1 MSDVFV
7 DPKVPSASDAVDPA
21 SPRPSLRKP
30 TRPCGQK
37 QSVALGGLVFG
48 ILGGVVAGYSVAMI
62 VQTVP
67 HAKTVPIK
75 QANMIV
81 EKLTHDKAHVIR
93 VFPGPKGL
101 TGMVVSGAQGPIISW
116 MTSTRSAVIV
126 GGVVDAKSNQNLTTR
141 ATMQYIVGHGVIK
154 SPPTARLAPSAD
166 NTPGEMSATVPVD
179 ATQTG
184 VLSGE
189 TALRTF
195 LNDSRNGN
203 FVQVSQQ
210 GLSGPH
216 TLYAFVDPNC
226 IFCHKLFDYVQSHH
240 AEFQK
245 AGVRVVY
252 VPVAILKQ
260 SSIAKAAEMAK
271 EGWPA
276 LLRDEQK
283 FNGNDEEGGLNGLS
297 GAELAHY
304 AAQVHVNTRWLQQ
317 LSTANHANEGT
328 PFLVWRAGN
337 GRAYYMDGFPTG
349 SGVRKLLV
357 SMQDGWAPQKATKS

>member
-1 MSDVFV
+1 MSDPV
-7 DPKVPSASDAVDPA
+7 DPVVPSVKPPCRQQPN
-21 SPRPSLRKP
+21 PR
-30 TRPCGQK
+30 GQK
-37 QSVALGGLVFG
+37 RSVALGGLIFG
-48 ILGGVVAGYSVAMI
+48 VLGGVVAGYSVAMI
-62 VQTVP
+62 VQTVS
-67 HAKTVPIK
+67 HVENNSGMVPMK
-75 QANMIV
+75 RANVIV
-81 EKLTHDKAHVIR
+81 KKLTHEKAHVVR
-93 VFPGPKGL
+93 VFPGPDGL

-116 MTSTRSAVIV
+116 MTNTRSAVIV
-126 GGVVDAKSNQNLTTR
+126 GGVVDAKSNQNLTMR
-141 ATMQYIVGHGVIK
+141 ATVQYIAAHGVM
-154 SPPTARLAPSAD
+154 APSAEH
-166 NTPGEMSATVPVD
+166 TTEKMAAPVPVPVGT
-179 ATQTG
+179 AHAN

-189 TALRTF
+189 AALQTF
-195 LNDSRNGN
+195 LKDSRNGN
-203 FVQVSQQ
+203 FVQVPQQ

-226 IFCHKLFDYVQSHH
+226 IFCHKLFDYVQLHQ

-260 SSIAKAAEMAK
+260 SSIAKAAEIAK
-271 EGWPA
+271 KGWPA

-304 AAQVHVNTRWLQQ
+304 AVPIHVNTQWLQQ

-328 PFLVWRAGN
+328 PFLVWQAGN

-357 SMQDGWAPQKATKS
+357 SMQDGWAPQKGAVKP

>member
-1 MSDVFV
+1 MSDFV
-7 DPKVPSASDAVDPA
+7 DPKVPSASDAVDQA
-21 SPRPSLRKP
+21 SPPPSLQKP
-30 TRPCGQK
+30 SSPCGQK
-37 QSVALGGLVFG
+37 RSVALSGLIFG
-48 ILGGVVAGYSVAMI
+48 ILGGAVAGYSVAMI
-62 VQTVP
+62 AHHLFAENNSGMVS
-67 HAKTVPIK
+67 IK
-75 QANMIV
+75 QADAIV
-81 EKLTHDKAHVIR
+81 EKLTHDKAHVVR

-101 TGMVVSGAQGPIISW
+101 TGVVVSGSQGPIISW
-116 MTSTRSAVIV
+116 VTNARSAVIV
-126 GGVVDAKSNQNLTTR
+126 GGVVDAKSNQNLTIR
-141 ATMQYIVGHGVIK
+141 ATMQYIADHGVM
-154 SPPTARLAPSAD
+154 APSAERAPEK
-166 NTPGEMSATVPVD
+166 TVAPVPVD
-179 ATQTG
+179 TVHAN

-189 TALRTF
+189 AALQTF
-195 LNDSRNGN
+195 LKGSRNGDL
-203 FVQVSQQ
+203 VQVPQQ

-260 SSIAKAAEMAK
+260 SSIVKAAEITK

-283 FNGNDEEGGLNGLS
+283 FNENDEEGGLNGLS

-304 AAQVHVNTRWLQQ
+304 AAPIHVNTQWLQQ
-317 LSTANHANEGT
+317 LSTANHASEGT
-328 PFLVWRAGN
+328 PFLVWQAGN

-349 SGVRKLLV
+349 SGVQKLLA
-357 SMQDGWAPQKATKS
+357 SMQDGWAPQAVKP

>member
-126 GGVVDAKSNQNLTTR
+126 GGVVDAKSNQNLTMR
-141 ATMQYIVGHGVIK
+141 ATVQYIAAHGVM
-154 SPPTARLAPSAD
+154 APSAGHSSEKTVAPD
-166 NTPGEMSATVPVD
+166 PVPVD
-179 ATQTG
+179 VVHATHANA
-184 VLSGE
+184 LSGE
-189 TALRTF
+189 AALQAF
-195 LNDSRNGN
+195 LKGSRNGD

-226 IFCHKLFDYVQSHH
+226 IFCHKLFDYVQLHH

-297 GAELAHY
+297 DAELAHY
-304 AAQVHVNTRWLQQ
+304 AAPIHVNTRWLQQ

-328 PFLVWRAGN
+328 PFLVWQAGN
-337 GRAYYMDGFPTG
+337 GRAYYMDGFPTE
-349 SGVRKLLV
+349 SGVQKLLA
-357 SMQDGWAPQKATKS
+357 SMQDGWAPQAVKP